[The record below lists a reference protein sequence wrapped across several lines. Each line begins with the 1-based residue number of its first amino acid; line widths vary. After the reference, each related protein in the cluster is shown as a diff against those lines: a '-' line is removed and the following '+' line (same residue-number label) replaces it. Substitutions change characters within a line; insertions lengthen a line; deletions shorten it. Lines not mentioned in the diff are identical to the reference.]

1 MLMMW
6 CMAQARK
13 PQPKYAYI
21 YTRHNYNRHTTQHNA
36 HKHIAQTYQ
45 NTHCHCQCMS
55 HTMTQKSY
63 RNHSLPQH
71 TRHVSHTRKA
81 YHPRVNKF
89 ANVEC
94 FYCMT
99 KGHSSNMCFYRRLH
113 LSFLPLDYL
122 ETNQPR
128 PRKVWVQKNV

>member
-1 MLMMW
+1 M
-6 CMAQARK
+6 
-13 PQPKYAYI
+13 
-21 YTRHNYNRHTTQHNA
+21 YTRHNYNRHATQYNA
-36 HKHIAQTYQ
+36 HKHVAQSYQ
-45 NTHCHCQCMS
+45 NTHCQCMS

-63 RNHSLPQH
+63 RNHSSPQH

-89 ANVEC
+89 ANVKC

-99 KGHSSNMCFYRRLH
+99 KGHSSNVCFYRKLH
-113 LSFLPLDYL
+113 LQLPPSDYF

>member
-1 MLMMW
+1 M
-6 CMAQARK
+6 
-13 PQPKYAYI
+13 
-21 YTRHNYNRHTTQHNA
+21 YTRHNYNRHVTQHNA
-36 HKHIAQTYQ
+36 HKHVAQTYQ
-45 NTHCHCQCMS
+45 NTHCHCQCTS

-63 RNHSLPQH
+63 RNHLPPQH
-71 TRHVSHTRKA
+71 TRHVSHTRKT

-94 FYCMT
+94 FYCTT
-99 KGHSSNMCFYRRLH
+99 KGHSSNVCFYRKLH
-113 LSFLPLDYL
+113 LQLLPSDYF